1 MLIATGDEDA
11 RLVWRGVGE
20 VDAVHVMGNQMN
32 NADATPSLTVYSV
45 GAMSAGD
52 CHAVLQELR
61 RQTIADQLEVLIVA
75 PHDEGIEASQTA
87 GFARFE
93 VITPES
99 IDYNGQ
105 AMAVAVRA
113 AAAPYT
119 VYAEEHTYLADDWAE
134 RLVAAHRR
142 GYEAVGFPLENANP
156 GSLTSWAHLFGQ
168 FSNMVAPVASGEVD
182 FLAGHHVSYSRDLLL
197 GYGPLLEEML
207 ENEAAIFLDL
217 RRRGIAMYMAGDAIS
232 RHINVAKLGALMQLD
247 YRGQRGFAATRAK
260 SGGWSWPRRL
270 FYAAASPLVPPLRLA
285 RTLPHLLRNPEGRRR
300 LPGILGPL
308 SVMLL
313 AGGGGEMLGYLFGPG
328 RTAEDRLA
336 SELQREAFTTGGATW
351 VKPRAG

>member
-1 MLIATGDEDA
+1 
-11 RLVWRGVGE
+11 
-20 VDAVHVMGNQMN
+20 MG
-32 NADATPSLTVYSV
+32 AFA
-45 GAMSAGD
+45 AGD

-75 PHDEGIEASQTA
+75 PSEEGIDPSHTV
-87 GFARFE
+87 GFARFA

-99 IDYNGQ
+99 IAYNGQ

-113 AAAPYT
+113 ATAPYT
-119 VYAEEHTYLADDWAE
+119 VYAEEHTYLADDWA
-134 RLVAAHRR
+134 AHLLKAHQR
-142 GYEAVGFPLENANP
+142 GYQAVGFAMENANP
-156 GSLTSWAHLFGQ
+156 GALTSWAHLFGQ
-168 FSNMVAPVASGEVD
+168 FGNMVPPVASREVD
-182 FLAGHHVSYSRDLLL
+182 FLAGHHASYRRDLLL

-247 YRGQRGFAATRAK
+247 YRGQRGFAATRAN
-260 SGGWSWPRRL
+260 SGRWSWPKRL

-285 RTLPHLLRNPEGRRR
+285 RTLKYVFGNPEGRRR
-300 LPGILGPL
+300 MPWILGPL
-308 SVMLL
+308 SAMFL
-313 AGGGGEMLGYLFGPG
+313 AGGVGEMLGYLIGAG

-336 SELQREAFTTGGATW
+336 SELQREDFTTGEATW

>member
-1 MLIATGDEDA
+1 MSDCLAGSGFERICDKARKQISDA
-11 RLVWRGVGE
+11 S
-20 VDAVHVMGNQMN
+20 DI
-32 NADATPSLTVYSV
+32 PSLTVYSV
-45 GAMSAGD
+45 GALSAGD

-75 PHDEGIEASQTA
+75 PNDEGIDPSHTA
-87 GFARFE
+87 GFARFA

-113 AAAPYT
+113 ATAPFT
-119 VYAEEHTYLADDWAE
+119 VYAEEHTYLADDWAK
-134 RLVAAHRR
+134 RLLEAHRR
-142 GYEAVGFPLENANP
+142 GYQAVGFVMENANP

-168 FSNMVAPVASGEVD
+168 FGNMVGPVASGEVG
-182 FLAGHHVSYSRDLLL
+182 FLAGHHASYSRDLLL
-197 GYGPLLEEML
+197 GYGPLLDEML
-207 ENEAAIFLDL
+207 ENESAIFLDL

-232 RHINVAKLGALMQLD
+232 RHINVAKLGGLMQLD

-260 SGGWSWPRRL
+260 AGRWPWPKRL

-285 RTLPHLLRNPEGRRR
+285 RTLPYLLRNPEGRRR
-300 LPGILGPL
+300 LPWVLGPM
-308 SVMLL
+308 SAMFL
-313 AGGGGEMLGYLFGPG
+313 AGGVGEMLGYLFGAG
-328 RTAEDRLA
+328 HTAEDRLA
-336 SELQREAFTTGGATW
+336 SELQREAFTAGDATW